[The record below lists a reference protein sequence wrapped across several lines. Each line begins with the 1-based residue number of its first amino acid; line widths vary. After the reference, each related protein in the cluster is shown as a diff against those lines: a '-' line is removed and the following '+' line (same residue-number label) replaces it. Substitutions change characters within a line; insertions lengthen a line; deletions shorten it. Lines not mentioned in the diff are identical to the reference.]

1 MALTGLR
8 KGTEEIHKAE
18 KGGGGGKYT
27 SFIGWKDGDTKLVY
41 FVTPA
46 EEIPKL
52 KLHSFVEIP
61 YEDSDGNEAT
71 RYDTLVCRKDP
82 AFREESNNTCDL
94 CDRVGHN
101 PTEKFVALAVELEP
115 IKDGKKIK
123 GVTPLMRSYE
133 DRDGN
138 EQEVPQVGLVIQAAR
153 NFFAPY
159 VAWDGRV
166 ELAETSFEVQREG
179 ASTDTKYYFF
189 PVNAAPDLE
198 GLEIPELL
206 DVIERMGSE
215 EKYESVADVQPGS
228 QKQWGNDSKKGSK
241 KSASKKKAEP
251 QTSGDLRSQ
260 FEKIAED
267 VKGRKASETEEA
279 ESYQTD
285 VT

>member
-8 KGTEEIHKAE
+8 KGTDEIRKAE
-18 KGGGGGKYT
+18 KSGGGKYT

-52 KLHSFVEIP
+52 KLHAFVEIP

-94 CDRVGHN
+94 CDRVGHT
-101 PTEKFVALAVELEP
+101 PTEKFVALAVELEA

-123 GVTPLMRSYE
+123 GVTPLMRTYT
-133 DRDGN
+133 DRDDN
-138 EQEVPQVGLVIQAAR
+138 EVEVPQVGLVIQASR

-159 VAWDGRV
+159 VAWDTRK
-166 ELAETSFEVQREG
+166 ELSETSFEIERDG

-189 PVNAAPDLE
+189 PIDSKPDLE

-206 DVIERMGSE
+206 DVIENMGSE
-215 EKYESVADVQPGS
+215 EKYESVAEVAPGS
-228 QKQWGNDSKKGSK
+228 QKQWGNDT
-241 KSASKKKAEP
+241 KKKTGGKGKNSKP
-251 QTSGDLRSQ
+251 QSGGDLRSQ
-260 FEKIAED
+260 FEKIAAD
-267 VKGRKASETEEA
+267 VKGRSAAADSTEEP
-279 ESYQTD
+279 EDY
-285 VT
+285 